1 MSKKI
6 FFKQSNIETWDRHL
20 SQATSGQIW
29 PGDMLAGTFNGIC
42 SGFLDELLF
51 PDVIIA
57 GATTIGLARYVAAAG
72 GGDLATPVAYWLTK
86 SNLRLRCGTTTAA
99 AIAAS
104 TTGLVPTS
112 TRHTNGRGILRMQL
126 ADVVAAAQ
134 IILDQGDLSSIPMNK
149 SWILAYHVSYSLN
162 GDVIPVAAGSA
173 EFGVAGGTVGVD
185 PTAVMNAAGMHFAI
199 SDNQLRAY
207 SVATTA
213 TLLGTR
219 VLPTGDYVMKFDY
232 DANSRTCWL
241 SIDNKPWVSYVFPA
255 AVTACQIAGRVMH
268 QAAYVVATHDPLG
281 VDLDGII
288 FYCPNV

>member
-1 MSKKI
+1 MSKKV
-6 FFKQSNIETWDRHL
+6 FFKQANIESWDRHL
-20 SQATSGQIW
+20 TQATGGLTYA
-29 PGDMLAGTFNGIC
+29 GDMLAGTFNGLC
-42 SGFLDELLF
+42 TGFMSDLLI
-51 PDVIIA
+51 PDAVA
-57 GATTIGLARYVAAAG
+57 ATLAVDRYVAAAG
-72 GGDLATPVAYWLTK
+72 GGDLATPVAYWFRGHP
-86 SNLRLRCGTTTAA
+86 LRLRCGTTTAA

-104 TTGLVPTS
+104 TTGIVTTS
-112 TRHTNGRGILRMQL
+112 TRQTNGRGILRMQL
-126 ADVVAAAQ
+126 ADVIAAAQ
-134 IILDQGDLSSIPMNK
+134 ILLDQGNLSPIPMTK
-149 SWILAYHVSYSLN
+149 SWILSIHVSSSLN
-162 GDVIPVAAGSA
+162 GDLIPVAAGSA
-173 EFGVAGGTVGVD
+173 EFGIIGGALGVD

-213 TLLGTR
+213 TLLGTK

-241 SIDNKPWVSYVFPA
+241 SVDNKPWVSYVFPG

-288 FYCPNV
+288 WYCPNV